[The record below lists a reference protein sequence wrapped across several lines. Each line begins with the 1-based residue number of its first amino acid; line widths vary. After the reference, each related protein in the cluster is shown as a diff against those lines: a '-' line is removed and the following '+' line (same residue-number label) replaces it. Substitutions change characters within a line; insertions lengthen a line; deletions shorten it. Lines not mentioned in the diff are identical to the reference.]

1 VAQKTKAA
9 YFRSDALAEALN
21 EATVGDRRH
30 LYDLLCRSSWLPG
43 KNANML
49 LMWAFAQECADRGVK
64 GDALAL
70 AMASL
75 DADEAPGATELEFLP
90 MCGVAAFAVRAL
102 SEPKKRA
109 KYIGLL
115 HECADDLRFRV
126 RDVVVL
132 ALAKVGE
139 QLGEVLVEELDGWM
153 DGYFHGTAVLRA
165 LAEPGLLA
173 KLTDADLIITRVD
186 QAFSLAKNAERAAS
200 RYPGFK
206 ALMEALGS
214 VPSLVASRFGTQ
226 VFDMLERWTKEK
238 DPALRVLVE
247 KNLDRMRGRF
257 NTDVAR
263 VWKSLEATKPA
274 RRDPTTYVGRTR
286 GRGRKVR

>member
-1 VAQKTKAA
+1 
-9 YFRSDALAEALN
+9 
-21 EATVGDRRH
+21 
-30 LYDLLCRSSWLPG
+30 
-43 KNANML
+43 ML

-70 AMASL
+70 TMASL

-186 QAFSLAKNAERAAS
+186 QAFSIAKNAERAAS